1 MFIFAVTKWDNKE
14 RIIMK
19 KSLTIAL
26 SSLLILS
33 GCDTY
38 AGSSAYLGSNI
49 GAILGSAIGGI
60 NDGPRGSD
68 VGTIIGMAGGAVVGA
83 IIGNSADQRAHDE
96 MVEHREAVKQRRM
109 EQQQNEMPESNY
121 SSNDTD
127 NYTSG
132 FDATNSGDDRIY
144 DFSSSDYTGNY
155 SAQTPKEQMPQNS
168 SVEDM
173 AQSFTY
179 TPSIE
184 IRNARFVD
192 DNEDGKIQ
200 RDEICKIIFE
210 VINRGNQPLTDVVP
224 TVIETNGNRHIF
236 ISPSMHIESIAPGK
250 GIRYTA
256 VIKADNRLK
265 EGNAR
270 FCVSVIQGGKAISK
284 VSEFNIPTIR

>member
-1 MFIFAVTKWDNKE
+1 
-14 RIIMK
+14 MK

-155 SAQTPKEQMPQNS
+155 SAQAPKEQMPQNS

-173 AQSFTY
+173 AQSLTY

-250 GIRYTA
+250 GIRYTV

>member
-168 SVEDM
+168 SVEDL

-224 TVIETNGNRHIF
+224 TVIEANGNRHIF

>member
-1 MFIFAVTKWDNKE
+1 
-14 RIIMK
+14 MK

-168 SVEDM
+168 SVEDL

-224 TVIETNGNRHIF
+224 TVIEANGNRHIF

-256 VIKADNRLK
+256 VIKADSRLK

>member
-1 MFIFAVTKWDNKE
+1 
-14 RIIMK
+14 MK

-155 SAQTPKEQMPQNS
+155 SAPIRQASRSAMRAS
-168 SVEDM
+168 STTMRTERSS
-173 AQSFTY
+173 ATKS
-179 TPSIE
+179 
-184 IRNARFVD
+184 ARSSS
-192 DNEDGKIQ
+192 
-200 RDEICKIIFE
+200 R
-210 VINRGNQPLTDVVP
+210 
-224 TVIETNGNRHIF
+224 
-236 ISPSMHIESIAPGK
+236 
-250 GIRYTA
+250 
-256 VIKADNRLK
+256 
-265 EGNAR
+265 
-270 FCVSVIQGGKAISK
+270 
-284 VSEFNIPTIR
+284 

>member
-1 MFIFAVTKWDNKE
+1 
-14 RIIMK
+14 MK

-38 AGSSAYLGSNI
+38 AGSNAYLGSNI

-224 TVIETNGNRHIF
+224 TVIEANGNRHIF

-256 VIKADNRLK
+256 VIKADSRLK

-270 FCVSVIQGGKAISK
+270 FCVSVIQGGEAISK

>member
-1 MFIFAVTKWDNKE
+1 
-14 RIIMK
+14 MK

-173 AQSFTY
+173 AQSLTY

-224 TVIETNGNRHIF
+224 TVIEANGNRHIF

-256 VIKADNRLK
+256 VIKADSRLK

>member
-1 MFIFAVTKWDNKE
+1 
-14 RIIMK
+14 MK

-270 FCVSVIQGGKAISK
+270 FCDSVIQGGKAISK

>member
-1 MFIFAVTKWDNKE
+1 
-14 RIIMK
+14 MK

-155 SAQTPKEQMPQNS
+155 SAS
-168 SVEDM
+168 STTMRTERSS
-173 AQSFTY
+173 ATKS
-179 TPSIE
+179 
-184 IRNARFVD
+184 ARSSS
-192 DNEDGKIQ
+192 
-200 RDEICKIIFE
+200 R
-210 VINRGNQPLTDVVP
+210 
-224 TVIETNGNRHIF
+224 
-236 ISPSMHIESIAPGK
+236 
-250 GIRYTA
+250 
-256 VIKADNRLK
+256 
-265 EGNAR
+265 
-270 FCVSVIQGGKAISK
+270 
-284 VSEFNIPTIR
+284 

>member
-1 MFIFAVTKWDNKE
+1 
-14 RIIMK
+14 MK

-38 AGSSAYLGSNI
+38 AGSNAYLGSNI

-155 SAQTPKEQMPQNS
+155 SAQAPKEQMPQNS
-168 SVEDM
+168 SVEDL

-224 TVIETNGNRHIF
+224 TVIEANGNRHIF

-284 VSEFNIPTIR
+284 ISEFNIPTIR

>member
-1 MFIFAVTKWDNKE
+1 
-14 RIIMK
+14 MK

-96 MVEHREAVKQRRM
+96 MLEHREAVKQRRM

-173 AQSFTY
+173 AQSLTY

>member
-1 MFIFAVTKWDNKE
+1 
-14 RIIMK
+14 MK

-144 DFSSSDYTGNY
+144 DWRKALPIRQASRSAMRASSTTMRTERSSATKSARSSS
-155 SAQTPKEQMPQNS
+155 
-168 SVEDM
+168 
-173 AQSFTY
+173 
-179 TPSIE
+179 
-184 IRNARFVD
+184 R
-192 DNEDGKIQ
+192 
-200 RDEICKIIFE
+200 
-210 VINRGNQPLTDVVP
+210 
-224 TVIETNGNRHIF
+224 
-236 ISPSMHIESIAPGK
+236 
-250 GIRYTA
+250 
-256 VIKADNRLK
+256 
-265 EGNAR
+265 
-270 FCVSVIQGGKAISK
+270 
-284 VSEFNIPTIR
+284 

>member
-1 MFIFAVTKWDNKE
+1 
-14 RIIMK
+14 MK

-96 MVEHREAVKQRRM
+96 MVEHWEAVKQRRM
-109 EQQQNEMPESNY
+109 EQQQNEMPESND

-173 AQSFTY
+173 AQSLTY

-224 TVIETNGNRHIF
+224 TVIEANGNRHIF

-256 VIKADNRLK
+256 VIKADSRLK

>member
-1 MFIFAVTKWDNKE
+1 
-14 RIIMK
+14 
-19 KSLTIAL
+19 
-26 SSLLILS
+26 
-33 GCDTY
+33 
-38 AGSSAYLGSNI
+38 
-49 GAILGSAIGGI
+49 
-60 NDGPRGSD
+60 
-68 VGTIIGMAGGAVVGA
+68 MAGGAVVGA

-168 SVEDM
+168 SVEDL

-224 TVIETNGNRHIF
+224 TVIEANGNRHIF

-256 VIKADNRLK
+256 VIKADSRLK

>member
-1 MFIFAVTKWDNKE
+1 
-14 RIIMK
+14 MK

-33 GCDTY
+33 SCDTY
-38 AGSSAYLGSNI
+38 TGSSAYLGSNI

-68 VGTIIGMAGGAVVGA
+68 VGTIIGMASGAVVGA

-96 MVEHREAVKQRRM
+96 MVEHREAVKQHRM

-121 SSNDTD
+121 SSSDTD
-127 NYTSG
+127 SYTSG

-168 SVEDM
+168 SVEDL

-179 TPSIE
+179 TPNIE

-210 VINRGNQPLTDVVP
+210 VINRGNQTLTDVVP
-224 TVIETNGNRHIF
+224 TVIEANGNRHIF
-236 ISPSMHIESIAPGK
+236 ISPSMHIESIEPGK

>member
-96 MVEHREAVKQRRM
+96 MVEHWEAVKQRRM

-256 VIKADNRLK
+256 VIKADSRLK

>member
-1 MFIFAVTKWDNKE
+1 
-14 RIIMK
+14 MK

-168 SVEDM
+168 SVEDLT
-173 AQSFTY
+173 QSFTY

-224 TVIETNGNRHIF
+224 TVIEANGNRHIF

>member
-1 MFIFAVTKWDNKE
+1 
-14 RIIMK
+14 MK

-109 EQQQNEMPESNY
+109 EQQQNEMPESNF

-144 DFSSSDYTGNY
+144 DFNSSDYTGNY
-155 SAQTPKEQMPQNS
+155 SAQAPKEQMPQNS
-168 SVEDM
+168 SVEDL

-224 TVIETNGNRHIF
+224 TVIEANGNRHIF

-256 VIKADNRLK
+256 VIKADSRLK

-284 VSEFNIPTIR
+284 ISEFNIPTIR

>member
-1 MFIFAVTKWDNKE
+1 
-14 RIIMK
+14 MK

-38 AGSSAYLGSNI
+38 AGSNAYLGSNI

-155 SAQTPKEQMPQNS
+155 SAQAPKEQMPQNS

-224 TVIETNGNRHIF
+224 TVIEANGNRHIF

-256 VIKADNRLK
+256 VIKADSRLK

-284 VSEFNIPTIR
+284 ISEFNIPTIR

>member
-1 MFIFAVTKWDNKE
+1 
-14 RIIMK
+14 MK

-109 EQQQNEMPESNY
+109 EQQQNETPESNY

-155 SAQTPKEQMPQNS
+155 SAQAPKEQMPQNS
-168 SVEDM
+168 SVEDL

-224 TVIETNGNRHIF
+224 TVIEANGNRHIF

>member
-1 MFIFAVTKWDNKE
+1 
-14 RIIMK
+14 MK

-173 AQSFTY
+173 AQSLTY

>member
-1 MFIFAVTKWDNKE
+1 
-14 RIIMK
+14 MK

-38 AGSSAYLGSNI
+38 AGSNAYLGSNI

-168 SVEDM
+168 SAEDM

-224 TVIETNGNRHIF
+224 TVIEANGNRHIF

>member
-1 MFIFAVTKWDNKE
+1 
-14 RIIMK
+14 MK

-224 TVIETNGNRHIF
+224 TVIESNGNRHIF
-236 ISPSMHIESIAPGK
+236 ISPSMHIESIAPGE

>member
-1 MFIFAVTKWDNKE
+1 
-14 RIIMK
+14 MK

-96 MVEHREAVKQRRM
+96 MVKHREAVKQRRM

-168 SVEDM
+168 SVEDL

>member
-1 MFIFAVTKWDNKE
+1 
-14 RIIMK
+14 MK

-83 IIGNSADQRAHDE
+83 IIGNSADQRAHDV

-127 NYTSG
+127 NYSSG

-168 SVEDM
+168 SVEDL

-224 TVIETNGNRHIF
+224 TVIEANGNRHIF

-256 VIKADNRLK
+256 VIKADSRLK

>member
-1 MFIFAVTKWDNKE
+1 
-14 RIIMK
+14 MK

-38 AGSSAYLGSNI
+38 AGSS

-132 FDATNSGDDRIY
+132 FDATTSG
-144 DFSSSDYTGNY
+144 
-155 SAQTPKEQMPQNS
+155 
-168 SVEDM
+168 
-173 AQSFTY
+173 
-179 TPSIE
+179 
-184 IRNARFVD
+184 
-192 DNEDGKIQ
+192 
-200 RDEICKIIFE
+200 
-210 VINRGNQPLTDVVP
+210 
-224 TVIETNGNRHIF
+224 
-236 ISPSMHIESIAPGK
+236 
-250 GIRYTA
+250 
-256 VIKADNRLK
+256 
-265 EGNAR
+265 
-270 FCVSVIQGGKAISK
+270 
-284 VSEFNIPTIR
+284 

>member
-1 MFIFAVTKWDNKE
+1 
-14 RIIMK
+14 MK

-96 MVEHREAVKQRRM
+96 MVKHREAVKQRRM

-168 SVEDM
+168 SVEDL

-224 TVIETNGNRHIF
+224 TVIEANGNRHIF

-256 VIKADNRLK
+256 VIKADSRLK

-284 VSEFNIPTIR
+284 ISEFNIPTIR

>member
-1 MFIFAVTKWDNKE
+1 
-14 RIIMK
+14 MK

-38 AGSSAYLGSNI
+38 TGSSAYLGSNI

-96 MVEHREAVKQRRM
+96 MLEHREAVKQRRM

-224 TVIETNGNRHIF
+224 TVIEANGNRHIF

-256 VIKADNRLK
+256 VIKADSRLK

>member
-1 MFIFAVTKWDNKE
+1 
-14 RIIMK
+14 MK

-38 AGSSAYLGSNI
+38 AGSNAYLGSNI

-96 MVEHREAVKQRRM
+96 MVEHWEAVKQRRM

>member
-1 MFIFAVTKWDNKE
+1 
-14 RIIMK
+14 MK

-96 MVEHREAVKQRRM
+96 MLEHREAVKQRRM

-224 TVIETNGNRHIF
+224 TVIEANGNRHIF
-236 ISPSMHIESIAPGK
+236 ISPSMHIESIAPDK

-256 VIKADNRLK
+256 VIKADSRLK

>member
-1 MFIFAVTKWDNKE
+1 
-14 RIIMK
+14 MK

-168 SVEDM
+168 SVEDL

-224 TVIETNGNRHIF
+224 TVIEANGNRHIF

-284 VSEFNIPTIR
+284 ISEFNIPTIR

>member
-1 MFIFAVTKWDNKE
+1 
-14 RIIMK
+14 MK

-155 SAQTPKEQMPQNS
+155 SAQAPKEQMPQNS
-168 SVEDM
+168 SVEDL

-224 TVIETNGNRHIF
+224 TVIEANGNRHIF

>member
-1 MFIFAVTKWDNKE
+1 
-14 RIIMK
+14 MK

-250 GIRYTA
+250 GIRYTV

>member
-1 MFIFAVTKWDNKE
+1 
-14 RIIMK
+14 MK

-38 AGSSAYLGSNI
+38 AGSNAYLGSNI

-96 MVEHREAVKQRRM
+96 MLEHREAVKQRRM

-224 TVIETNGNRHIF
+224 TVIEANGNRHIF